1 MIVQGGRR
9 GSWSVLALALEACAS
24 AAQSPKRW
32 QPELTPELRESCK
45 KAPLECGQA
54 AETLAAG
61 WTTDDEAF
69 GGPPGI
75 RRRMPGRGRQVLR
88 GHRPAFHPG
97 AISKETSGPGVPE
110 SGPRQA
116 ASMNVGGLLYV
127 HPDRCGDQLHRG
139 TPGPGAGRALP
150 LEVAIRGRRRAS
162 SASLDRYWVPS
173 GSLPS
178 ARSTRT

>member
-1 MIVQGGRR
+1 MTTRWPPGVGWGSDRRIDRPGEAAVGFGDDVQGGRR
-9 GSWSVLALALEACAS
+9 GSWSVLALALEARAS

-54 AETLAAG
+54 AETLA
-61 WTTDDEAF
+61 
-69 GGPPGI
+69 
-75 RRRMPGRGRQVLR
+75 
-88 GHRPAFHPG
+88 
-97 AISKETSGPGVPE
+97 E

-150 LEVAIRGRRRAS
+150 LEAAIRGRRRAS

-178 ARSTRT
+178 ASSTRT